1 MQIEVFQ
8 QRRERVLD
16 ALAAQGG
23 GVAVHFTAPQ
33 RIRNRDVEYPYRF
46 DSHYWYLTGFG
57 EPDAAVALV
66 AHGSRREAI
75 VFCRPRDAQREIW
88 DGLRLGPERAGSE
101 LGFDAAHAIDALDT
115 VLPDLLADA
124 PALLYAFGAGA
135 ETETRIQRWLASV
148 RGRAR
153 SGKRAPTRLVDLG
166 ALLDEMRLMK
176 DRVEIDTMRRAAAI
190 TAGAHV
196 RLLHHARPGQHEYEL
211 EAELLHEFQR
221 HGAQAAYPAVVA
233 AGANACVL
241 HHAAGRTRLAA
252 GELCLVDAGCELEG
266 YAADLTRTF
275 PVSGRYSGEQRA
287 VYDLV
292 LAAQEAAFAAIGPGR
307 RFDDAHE
314 AATCTLAQGLVDLGL
329 LAGSLDGIVESGA
342 YKQFFMHRT
351 GHWLGLDVH
360 DVGDYLEDFVEADAG
375 VAAVGGSASAAPVGR
390 RSRTLQPGMT
400 LTVEPGLYLRPADNV
415 PARFHDIGV
424 RIEDDVAVTPGGH
437 EVLTQ
442 AAPRHAA
449 EVEAVMRAAR
459 PAGEVRS

>member
-1 MQIEVFQ
+1 
-8 QRRERVLD
+8 
-16 ALAAQGG
+16 
-23 GVAVHFTAPQ
+23 
-33 RIRNRDVEYPYRF
+33 
-46 DSHYWYLTGFG
+46 
-57 EPDAAVALV
+57 
-66 AHGSRREAI
+66 
-75 VFCRPRDAQREIW
+75 
-88 DGLRLGPERAGSE
+88 
-101 LGFDAAHAIDALDT
+101 
-115 VLPDLLADA
+115 
-124 PALLYAFGAGA
+124 
-135 ETETRIQRWLASV
+135 
-148 RGRAR
+148 
-153 SGKRAPTRLVDLG
+153 
-166 ALLDEMRLMK
+166 
-176 DRVEIDTMRRAAAI
+176 MRRAAAI

-314 AATCTLAQGLVDLGL
+314 AATRTLAQGLVDLGL

-360 DVGDYLEDFVEADAG
+360 DVGDYLEDSVEADAG
-375 VAAVGGSASAAPVGR
+375 VAAAGGSASAARVGR

-424 RIEDDVAVTPGGH
+424 RIEDDVVVTPGGH

-442 AAPRHAA
+442 AAPRDAA